1 MRGRLQ
7 SLLVIRLLLV
17 TNGVILAAV
26 GALFLIF
33 GARPAGYVVGG
44 ILAAV
49 AIGLWAL
56 VPLTDPYRSEGRRR

>member
-26 GALFLIF
+26 GTLFLIY

-49 AIGLWAL
+49 AIGLWSL